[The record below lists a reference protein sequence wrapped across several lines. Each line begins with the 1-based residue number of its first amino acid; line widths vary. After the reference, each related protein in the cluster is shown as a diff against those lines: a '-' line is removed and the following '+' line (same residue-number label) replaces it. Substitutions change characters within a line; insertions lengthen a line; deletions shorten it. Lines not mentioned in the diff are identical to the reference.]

1 MWQSSDNRRQRSAD
15 GVGEKNGSKADALGE
30 QSADQRAEGKTK
42 IIDAVKAAEHAAALI
57 GAHQVDAGDLT
68 GDYPDTVGDADEK
81 YRN

>member
-1 MWQSSDNRRQRSAD
+1 MTVDSRGAS
-15 GVGEKNGSKADALGE
+15 GVGEEHGAKADALGE
-30 QSADQRAEGKTK
+30 HSADQRAEGEPE

-68 GDYPDTVGDADEK
+68 GDHPDTVGDADEK